1 MNIQPTHWVLIGV
14 GVLLLLAILSYL
26 VLKYIYHKPTGN
38 IWLYLFMIFMFWT
51 WIFTIYETPSKRREK
66 LKKAGVKE
74 GQVIVDLGCGP
85 GRFTTLAAR
94 IVGPEGKVCALDIHP
109 LHTAIVAARIAIG
122 GPKNISVMHAD
133 CCATGLPDKAIDL
146 IFINDAFHEFDKV
159 GCLKEAARILKVDGI
174 LAIDEHEMK
183 EAKFLGIIEGANL
196 FTLVEKEKRLY
207 KFRQLVDEGKSA

>member
-1 MNIQPTHWVLIGV
+1 METWQWFWTVV
-14 GVLLLLAILSYL
+14 GALLLVAIISYLILRYACRKPTPNILS
-26 VLKYIYHKPTGN
+26 
-38 IWLYLFMIFMFWT
+38 YLFMIFMFWT
-51 WIFTIYETPSKRREK
+51 WIFTIYETPRKRREK

-85 GRFTTLAAR
+85 GRFTILAAR
-94 IVGPEGKVCALDIHP
+94 IVGPEGKVYALDIHP
-109 LHTAIVAARIAIG
+109 LHTAVVAARIAIG

-159 GCLKEAARILKVDGI
+159 GCLKETARILKVDGI

-183 EAKFLGIIEGANL
+183 ESKFLDIVEAANL
-196 FTLVEKEKRLY
+196 FTLTEKEKRLY
-207 KFRQLVDEGKSA
+207 KFRPLTKG

>member
-1 MNIQPTHWVLIGV
+1 MQTQYWVLTGV
-14 GVLLLLAILSYL
+14 GIAVLLAILSYL

-38 IWLYLFMIFMFWT
+38 IWMYLFCIFMFWT
-51 WIFTIYETPSKRREK
+51 WIFAIYETPRKRREK

-85 GRFTTLAAR
+85 GRFTILAAR

-159 GCLKEAARILKVDGI
+159 GCLKEAARILKADGI
-174 LAIDEHEMK
+174 LAIDEGEMK
-183 EAKFLGIIEGANL
+183 ETKFLGIIEDANL

-207 KFRQLVDEGKSA
+207 RFKPLINM

>member
-159 GCLKEAARILKVDGI
+159 GCLKEAARILKADGI
-174 LAIDEHEMK
+174 LAINEGEMK
-183 EAKFLGIIEGANL
+183 ESKLLRIVAEVNL
-196 FTLVEKEKRLY
+196 FSLAEKDKRLY
-207 KFRQLVDEGKSA
+207 KFRKLVDEGKSA